1 VKVRLPNGELN
12 SKCPFISSTG
22 ARTANSLAAIT
33 AMEFANV
40 DEACREASR
49 ALAEIAR
56 DELLTGN
63 HRELAIHI
71 HEAGGLC
78 MLRASLAL
86 QMQHPL
92 PGAELPPERLSRRAG

>member
-1 VKVRLPNGELN
+1 MPVYFFDRSEDGE
-12 SKCPFISSTG
+12 FSSG
-22 ARTANSLAAIT
+22 DYSDGICD
-33 AMEFANV
+33 V